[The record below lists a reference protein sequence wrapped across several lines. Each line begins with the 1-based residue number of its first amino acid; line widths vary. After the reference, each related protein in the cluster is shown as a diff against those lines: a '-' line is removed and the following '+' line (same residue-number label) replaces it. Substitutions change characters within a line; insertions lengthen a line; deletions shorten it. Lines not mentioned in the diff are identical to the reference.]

1 MHLTELNQRISIK
14 NALMQST
21 PNIASQNLNNYQT
34 LNSSSFAAP
43 MHKDDLG
50 DSDEEELKHEKPIL
64 NAE

>member
-1 MHLTELNQRISIK
+1 
-14 NALMQST
+14 MQST
-21 PNIASQNLNNYQT
+21 PNIASQNLNSYQA